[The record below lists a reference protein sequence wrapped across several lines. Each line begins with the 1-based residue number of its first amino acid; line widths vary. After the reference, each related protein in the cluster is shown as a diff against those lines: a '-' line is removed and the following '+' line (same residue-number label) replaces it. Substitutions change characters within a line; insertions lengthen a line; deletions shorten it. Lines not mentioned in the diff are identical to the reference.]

1 MGNNAAGEL
10 AGANPLEYGNSSQS
24 NERDSHTVRESG
36 DGLTALDPH
45 WVSPRLYGPTHNPVN
60 PPMSGLHPAGGAL
73 SSINGRVRS
82 AVMTGTAHIL
92 PRLPFPMAA
101 LCLGLTVAWGAR
113 GQAQA
118 QGHAI
123 TPTGGINGQV
133 VDQLSRQPVIGAT
146 VNLIGTRLHAAT
158 DSAGRFSHASL
169 GAGTYILEV
178 RAIGYGVTSW
188 VLRLSDAEVVDYI
201 FEVAPIDIELD
212 PIVVEGRP
220 GYFQR
225 RMQEFEERRRAG
237 RGIFITHDQIE
248 ASHAATM
255 ADLLRGVPG
264 VRLNCRSGICT
275 AQMTRTAHGVCAA
288 DWVVDGM
295 PASVSSTPHLPVV
308 GIVAVEIY
316 RSPNEAPA
324 EFLKA
329 DSDCG
334 VIAIWTKSGP

>member
-1 MGNNAAGEL
+1 
-10 AGANPLEYGNSSQS
+10 
-24 NERDSHTVRESG
+24 
-36 DGLTALDPH
+36 
-45 WVSPRLYGPTHNPVN
+45 
-60 PPMSGLHPAGGAL
+60 
-73 SSINGRVRS
+73 
-82 AVMTGTAHIL
+82 MTRIAHIL
-92 PRLPFPMAA
+92 PVAA
-101 LCLGLTVAWGAR
+101 LGLGIAVSR
-113 GQAQA
+113 GVPVQAQA
-118 QGHAI
+118 QAHAA
-123 TPTGGINGQV
+123 TPTAGISGQV
-133 VDQLSRQPVIGAT
+133 VNQQSRIPVSGAR
-146 VNLIGTRLHAAT
+146 VNLIGTRLQSAT
-158 DSAGRFSHASL
+158 DSAGRFTQASL

-188 VLRLSDAEVVDYI
+188 VLRLADGELVDYV
-201 FEVAPIDIELD
+201 FELEPLGVDLD

-237 RGIFITHDQIE
+237 RGIFITRDQIA
-248 ASHAATM
+248 ASHATTM
-255 ADLLRGVPG
+255 VDLLRGIPG
-264 VRLNCRSGICT
+264 VRLNCRSGVCT

-295 PASVSSTPHLPVV
+295 PATVSSTPHLPVV

-316 RSPNEAPA
+316 RSPSEAPA